1 MSHRRLGLLA
11 ALSISLALPADW
23 PQFRGPF
30 GSGVADA
37 KGLPVSFGPTKNVAW
52 KVEVPFGQSSP
63 VVVGNRIFLTATDE
77 GSLLTLAYDL
87 ASGRELWRRALQPA
101 KLKPIYKANDPA
113 SPTPVADA
121 KNVYVFFADF
131 GLIAYSHAGKERWRH
146 PLGPFENFYGMSSS
160 PILAGGQLLLLC
172 DHAKGSFLLSLDPAT
187 GKQRWRTAR
196 PESAEGWSVPFA
208 HQDQLIAVGSTRVD
222 SYHLSTGE
230 RRWWLPLPSNG
241 SMGTPVLVGD
251 SVIVT
256 ASGSDQPWLPTFA
269 ATLTSFDK
277 NADQKVS
284 LTEGSTDEN
293 IAGNFGWFDQN
304 KDGSIDATEWETARQ
319 MGLGE
324 YGAVAIPL
332 SGKGKLESS
341 AVRWRVKRNLP
352 YVPSSILFD
361 GVLYMVKDGGIIT
374 SLDPT
379 TGATLKQGRAT
390 GALGDYFASP
400 VAADGKVYIVNSE
413 GKMTV
418 LQAGPQWEILALNDL
433 ADEAFSTPAIVGNRL
448 LVRTRN
454 SLISFAQ
461 TEIK

>member
-11 ALSISLALPADW
+11 VLSTSLALPADW
-23 PQFRGPF
+23 PQFRGPS

-37 KGLPVSFGPTKNVAW
+37 KGLPVIFGPTKNVAW

-63 VVVGNRIFLTATDE
+63 VVVGNRIFLTATYK

-87 ASGRELWRRALQPA
+87 ASGRELWRRT
-101 KLKPIYKANDPA
+101 LKPAQIQTTHKGNDPA

-131 GLIAYSHAGKERWRH
+131 GLIAYSHDGKERWRH
-146 PLGPFENFYGMSSS
+146 PLGPFDNFYGMSSS
-160 PILAGGQLLLLC
+160 PILAGGHLLLLC
-172 DHAKGSFLLSLDPAT
+172 DHTEGSFLLALDPAT
-187 GKQRWRTAR
+187 GQQRWRTPR
-196 PESAEGWSVPFA
+196 PESNAGWSVPLTY
-208 HQDQLIAVGSTRVD
+208 QDQLIAVGSTRVD

-230 RRWWLPLPSNG
+230 KRWWLPLPSNG
-241 SMGTPVLVGD
+241 SMGTPVLFGD

-269 ATLTSFDK
+269 AILAKLDK
-277 NADQKVS
+277 NADQKIS
-284 LTEGSTDEN
+284 LAEGHSDPDMNEH
-293 IAGNFGWFDQN
+293 FGAIDKD
-304 KDGSIDATEWETARQ
+304 KDGDIDAKEWEAARQ

-332 SGKGKLESS
+332 NAKGKLEAS

-361 GVLYMVKDGGIIT
+361 GVFYMVKDGGIIT

-390 GALGDYFASP
+390 GALGAYFASP

-433 ADEAFSTPAIVGNRL
+433 ADEAYATPAIVGNRL

-454 SLISFAQ
+454 SLFSFAQ
-461 TEIK
+461 TDTK

>member
-11 ALSISLALPADW
+11 ALSFSLAHPADW
-23 PQFRGPF
+23 PQFRGPN

-37 KGLPVSFGPTKNVAW
+37 KGLPVTFGPTKNVAW

-63 VVVGNRIFLTATDE
+63 IVFGNRVFLSATE
-77 GSLLTLAYDL
+77 NGSLLTLAYDL
-87 ASGRELWRRALQPA
+87 TTGRELWRRAHKPA
-101 KLKPIYKANDPA
+101 KLQTIYKSNDAA

-121 KNVYVFFADF
+121 KTVYVFFADF

-146 PLGPFENFYGMSSS
+146 PLGPFDNFYGMSSS

-187 GKQRWRTAR
+187 GKQRWRTER
-196 PESAEGWSVPFA
+196 PESAEGWSVPLA
-208 HQDQLIAVGSTRVD
+208 HQDQIIAVGSTRVD
-222 SYHLSTGE
+222 SYHLATGE
-230 RRWWLPLPSNG
+230 KRWWLPLPSNG
-241 SMGTPVLVGD
+241 AMGTPVLFGN

-269 ATLTSFDK
+269 ATLAELDK

-284 LTEGSTDEN
+284 LAEGRTNQNITD
-293 IAGNFGWFDQN
+293 NFGWLDQD
-304 KDGSIDATEWETARQ
+304 KDGLIDAKEWETARQ

-352 YVPSSILFD
+352 YVPSPILFD
-361 GVLYMVKDGGIIT
+361 GVFYMVKDGGIIT
-374 SLDPT
+374 SLDPA
-379 TGATLKQGRAT
+379 TGATLKQGRSPK
-390 GALGDYFASP
+390 ALNEYFASP
-400 VAADGKVYIVNSE
+400 VAADGKVYTLNSE

-418 LQAGPQWEILALNDL
+418 LQAGAQWEILAVNDL
-433 ADEAFSTPAIVGNRL
+433 ADEVFATPAIVGNRL

-454 SLISFAQ
+454 SLFSFAQ
-461 TEIK
+461 TENK